1 MGEYSIRVLME
12 TLASARNCMSTA
24 SFPSPDIDYA
34 QLAAFGEGRHRHAW
48 KLLGAHLCTCD
59 GVVGTRFAVW
69 APNAD
74 AVAVVG
80 DFNDWNDGR
89 HRLHSLGETGVWA
102 GFVTEAHA
110 GQHYRFRIRPRGSR
124 NWLTRADPYARWFEA
139 RPGNAARIAA
149 PSAYCWGD
157 EDWMHRRPDWR
168 HAPMAIY
175 EVHAGSWRRHADGR
189 FLGYRQLAAALVE
202 YLADTGFTHV
212 ELLPVSEHPLDA
224 SWGYQCTGFF
234 APTSRFGDPD
244 DFRALVDT
252 LHRHGYGV
260 ILDWVPGHFPTDDW
274 ALARYDGTALY
285 EHEDPRRGVTPDWGT
300 LSFNLGRHEVQSF
313 LISSG
318 LYWLREFHIDGLRVD
333 AVAAMLHLDFGRA
346 EDAWIPNIHGGR
358 ENLEAI
364 DFLREMNR
372 VTHGEAP
379 GSFTIAEESSA
390 WPAVTRP
397 DWLGGLGFSMK
408 WNMGWMHDTLDY
420 MAQDPVYRRYHHDRL
435 TFSRLYAFDEN
446 FVLPFSHDEVVH
458 CKGSLLGRMPGDD
471 WQRFA
476 NLRLLFALQFTWP
489 GKKLVFMGQEF
500 GARSEWDESL
510 GLDWQQAALPAH
522 AGVRT
527 LVRDLSLLHR
537 DCPALHRDDF
547 DAQGFEWIDCHD
559 AENSVLAYLRR
570 ADEEWVATILNFT
583 PVARH
588 DYRIGLPVPGRWR
601 ERLNSDSR
609 YYGGSD
615 VGNLGAMAT
624 EALPWM
630 GRPCSLRLTLPP
642 LGALL
647 LALEKA

>member
-1 MGEYSIRVLME
+1 
-12 TLASARNCMSTA
+12 MS
-24 SFPSPDIDYA
+24 SPSPDIDRE
-34 QLAAFGEGRHRHAW
+34 QLAAFGEGRHWHAW
-48 KLLGAHLCTCD
+48 KLLGAHLCTCE
-59 GVVGTRFAVW
+59 GVDGTRFAVW

-74 AVAVVG
+74 AVAVAG
-80 DFNDWNDGR
+80 DFNDWNQDRDLLRGQGD
-89 HRLHSLGETGVWA
+89 SGVWA
-102 GFVTEAHA
+102 GFVAAAHA

-124 NWLTRADPYARWFEA
+124 AWLTRADPYARWFEP

-149 PSAYCWGD
+149 PSTYRWND
-157 EDWMHRRPDWR
+157 DVWMRQRRDWR

-175 EVHAGSWRRHADGR
+175 EVHAGSWRRHADGS
-189 FLGYRQLAAALVE
+189 FLGYRLLAEALVE

-212 ELLPVSEHPLDA
+212 ELLPVTEHPLDE
-224 SWGYQCTGFF
+224 SWGYQTTGFF

-260 ILDWVPGHFPTDDW
+260 VLDWVPGHFPGDDW

-300 LSFNLGRHEVQSF
+300 LSFNLGRHEVRSF
-313 LISSG
+313 LISSA

-333 AVAAMLHLDFGRA
+333 AVAAMLHLDFGRP
-346 EDAWIPNIHGGR
+346 EGAWIPNVHGGR

-364 DFLREMNR
+364 DFLRQMNR

-420 MAQDPVYRRYHHDRL
+420 MAQDPVYRRFHHDRL

-458 CKGSLLGRMPGDD
+458 CKGSLLARMPGDD

-500 GARSEWDESL
+500 AARTEWDEAL

-522 AGVRT
+522 AGVRA

-537 DCPALHRDDF
+537 DCPALHRHDF
-547 DAQGFEWIDCHD
+547 VPEGFEWIDCHD
-559 AENSVLAYLRR
+559 AENSVLAYLRG
-570 ADEEWVATILNFT
+570 AEGDWIAVILNFT
-583 PVARH
+583 PVPRH
-588 DYRIGLPVPGRWR
+588 DYRIGLPEAGRWR

-609 YYGGSD
+609 HYGGSD

-624 EALPWM
+624 ETQPWM

-647 LALEKA
+647 LVRERA